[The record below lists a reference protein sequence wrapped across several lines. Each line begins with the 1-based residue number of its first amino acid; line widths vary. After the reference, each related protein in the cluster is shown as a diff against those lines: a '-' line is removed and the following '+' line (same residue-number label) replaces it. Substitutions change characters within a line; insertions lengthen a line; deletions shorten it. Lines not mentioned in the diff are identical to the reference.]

1 MSLTP
6 PAVAALAFA
15 AFGLLF
21 VVAGVVALFRVRPL
35 RALTRLLAGTLLIV
49 AGALLAAIA
58 LGVHGYRALTH
69 EQLAARIDIRP
80 LGPQRFAATFHFVDG
95 RTASYTLAGDAIY
108 VDAHVL
114 KWKPWANVL
123 GLHTSYELARVAGR
137 YDNLDEERDAP
148 RTVHTLGTE
157 RPVDLFALR
166 KRYTWLA
173 PMFDAEYGSG
183 TFVAADQA
191 KSLELR
197 VSTTGLLLRP
207 AVSGADSP
215 TPSSAVS
222 R

>member
-1 MSLTP
+1 MTSTP
-6 PAVAALAFA
+6 LAVAALAFA
-15 AFGLLF
+15 AFGLSF
-21 VVAGVVALFRVRPL
+21 VVAGAVALFRARPL
-35 RALTRLLAGTLLIV
+35 RALTRLLAGALLIV
-49 AGALLAAIA
+49 LGALLAAIA
-58 LGVHGYRALTH
+58 LGVQGYRALTH
-69 EQLAARIDIRP
+69 EELAARIDVRP
-80 LGPQRFAATFHFVDG
+80 LGAQRFAATFRFADG

-137 YDNLDEERDAP
+137 YDDIRQERGAP
-148 RTVHTLGTE
+148 RTVHALGTE

-166 KRYTWLA
+166 RRHAWLA
-173 PMFDAEYGSG
+173 PMFDAEYGSAS
-183 TFVAADQA
+183 FVAVDRA

-215 TPSSAVS
+215 TPSRAVS

>member
-1 MSLTP
+1 MTPTPLTI
-6 PAVAALAFA
+6 AAFAIA

-35 RALTRLLAGTLLIV
+35 RALTRLLAGAALI
-49 AGALLAAIA
+49 AIGALVSAIA
-58 LGVHGYRALTH
+58 LGVQGYRALAH
-69 EQLAARIDIRP
+69 EEVAARIDVKP
-80 LGPQRFAATFHFVDG
+80 LGPQRAAATFRFADG
-95 RTASYTLAGDAIY
+95 RAASYVLRGDAIY

-137 YDNLDEERDAP
+137 YDDIDQERSAP
-148 RTVHTLGTE
+148 RTVHALGTE

-166 KRYTWLA
+166 RKHAWLA

-183 TFVAADQA
+183 TFVAAD
-191 KSLELR
+191 KEKTLELR

-207 AVSGADSP
+207 LVNGADSP
-215 TPSSAVS
+215 RPSSGAS

>member
-1 MSLTP
+1 MTPTPLTI
-6 PAVAALAFA
+6 AALAIA

-35 RALTRLLAGTLLIV
+35 RALTRLLAGALLI
-49 AGALLAAIA
+49 AIGALVSAIA
-58 LGVHGYRALTH
+58 LGVQGYRALTH
-69 EQLAARIDIRP
+69 EEVAARIDVKP
-80 LGPQRFAATFHFVDG
+80 LGPQRFAATFRFADG
-95 RTASYTLAGDAIY
+95 RTASYTLAGDALY

-137 YDNLDEERDAP
+137 YDDIDRERSAP
-148 RTVHTLGTE
+148 RTVHALGAD

-166 KRYTWLA
+166 KRYAWLA

-183 TFVAADQA
+183 TFVAADQE

-207 AVSGADSP
+207 LVNGANSP
-215 TPSSAVS
+215 TPSPGAS

>member
-1 MSLTP
+1 MTYTPLTI
-6 PAVAALAFA
+6 AAFAIA

-35 RALTRLLAGTLLIV
+35 RALTRLLAGALLI
-49 AGALLAAIA
+49 AIGALVSAIA
-58 LGVHGYRALTH
+58 LGVQGYRALTH
-69 EQLAARIDIRP
+69 EEVAARIDVTP
-80 LGPQRFAATFHFVDG
+80 LGPQRFAATFRFADG

-137 YDNLDEERDAP
+137 YDDIEKERSAP
-148 RTVHTLGTE
+148 RTVFALGAE

-166 KRYTWLA
+166 KRYAWLA

-183 TFVAADQA
+183 AFVAADREE
-191 KSLELR
+191 SLELR
-197 VSTTGLLLRP
+197 VSTTGLLIRP
-207 AVSGADSP
+207 
-215 TPSSAVS
+215 SAPDTGIRS
-222 R
+222 D

>member
-1 MSLTP
+1 MTWTP
-6 PAVAALAFA
+6 LAAFAFALAV
-15 AFGLLF
+15 FGLLF
-21 VVAGVVALFRVRPL
+21 VGTGVVALLRVRPL
-35 RALTRLLAGTLLIV
+35 RALTRLLAGALLLTL
-49 AGALLAAIA
+49 GALAGAIA

-69 EQLAARIDIRP
+69 EEVAARIDVRP
-80 LGPQRFAATFHFVDG
+80 LGPQRFAATFRFADG
-95 RTASYTLAGDAIY
+95 RSASYTLAGDAIY

-123 GLHTSYELARVAGR
+123 GLHTAYELARVAGR
-137 YDNLDEERDAP
+137 YDDLGQERSAT
-148 RTVHTLGTE
+148 RTVYVLGPE
-157 RPVDLFALR
+157 RPIDLFALR
-166 KRYTWLA
+166 RRHAWLA

-183 TFVAADQA
+183 TFVAADRE

>member
-1 MSLTP
+1 MTPTPLTI
-6 PAVAALAFA
+6 AAFAMA

-21 VVAGVVALFRVRPL
+21 VGAGVAALLRVRPL
-35 RALTRLLAGTLLIV
+35 RALTRLLAGALLLTL
-49 AGALLAAIA
+49 GALVGAVA

-69 EQLAARIDIRP
+69 EEVAARIDVTP
-80 LGPQRFAATFHFVDG
+80 LGPQRFAATFRFPDG
-95 RTASYTLAGDAIY
+95 RSASYTLAGDAIY
-108 VDAHVL
+108 VEAHVL

-137 YDNLDEERDAP
+137 YDDLGQERAAP
-148 RTVHTLGTE
+148 RTVYALGRE

-166 KRYTWLA
+166 RRHAWLA

-183 TFVAADQA
+183 TFVAVDKA
-191 KSLELR
+191 STLELR

>member
-1 MSLTP
+1 MTPTPLT
-6 PAVAALAFA
+6 VAAFAMA

-35 RALTRLLAGTLLIV
+35 RTLTRLLAGALLI
-49 AGALLAAIA
+49 ALGALVGTVSI
-58 LGVHGYRALTH
+58 GVHGYRALTH
-69 EQLAARIDIRP
+69 EELAARIDVEP
-80 LGPQRFAATFHFVDG
+80 LGPQRFAATFRFADG
-95 RTASYTLAGDAIY
+95 RIVRYTLAGDAIY

-123 GLHTSYELARVAGR
+123 GLHTAYELARVAGR
-137 YDNLDEERDAP
+137 YDDLAQERSAP
-148 RTVHTLGTE
+148 RTVHALGAE

-166 KRYTWLA
+166 RRHAWLA

-183 TFVAADQA
+183 TFAAADKAQT
-191 KSLELR
+191 LELR

-207 AVSGADSP
+207 LINGAGSP
-215 TPSSAVS
+215 MPSPAAS

>member
-1 MSLTP
+1 MTYTPLTI
-6 PAVAALAFA
+6 AALAIA

-21 VVAGVVALFRVRPL
+21 VVAGVVALFRLRPL
-35 RALTRLLAGTLLIV
+35 RALTRLLAGALLIAV
-49 AGALLAAIA
+49 GALMSAIA
-58 LGVHGYRALTH
+58 LGVQGYRALTH
-69 EQLAARIDIRP
+69 EEVAARIDVKP
-80 LGPQRFAATFHFVDG
+80 LGPQRFAATFRFADG
-95 RTASYTLAGDAIY
+95 RTASYALAGDALY

-114 KWKPWANVL
+114 KWKSWANML

-137 YDNLDEERDAP
+137 YDDIDQERSAP
-148 RTVHTLGTE
+148 RTVHALGTE

-166 KRYTWLA
+166 KRYAWLA

-183 TFVAADQA
+183 TFVAADRE

-207 AVSGADSP
+207 FVNGAESP
-215 TPSSAVS
+215 RPSSTAS